1 MARFQTL
8 SKRVAWHVFFIHPT
22 SIVSPPPTPT
32 RLWEEWC
39 GTMSITTAEVERAAI
54 EDEGGEDW
62 DTQYCRRLQEEILSV
77 RHPLRVT
84 ASTPSMD

>member
-8 SKRVAWHVFFIHPT
+8 FKARRVARLLHP
-22 SIVSPPPTPT
+22 SHFHCLSPPTPT
-32 RLWEEWC
+32 RLWEKWC
-39 GTMSITTAEVERAAI
+39 STMSVTTAEVERAAI

>member
-1 MARFQTL
+1 
-8 SKRVAWHVFFIHPT
+8 
-22 SIVSPPPTPT
+22 
-32 RLWEEWC
+32 
-39 GTMSITTAEVERAAI
+39 MSVTTAEVERAAI